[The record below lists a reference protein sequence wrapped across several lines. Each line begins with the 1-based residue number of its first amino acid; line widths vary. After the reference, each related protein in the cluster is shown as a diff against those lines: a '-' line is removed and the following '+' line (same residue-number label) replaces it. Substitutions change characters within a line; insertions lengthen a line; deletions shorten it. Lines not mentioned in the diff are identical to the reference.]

1 MCHLGSNFS
10 HKNTNLFR
18 EKTKGQYHMKLSS
31 RAHYAIKTVLELSTH
46 VDEPV
51 TLAHLAQAQ
60 NISISYLEQIFAL
73 LRKCDIVKSAR
84 GPGGGYMLNKPLT
97 EISIAAIVKAVDKV
111 TVKESSME
119 PEFNSSESHTL
130 WLRLLELI
138 GGYLDSISLAEL
150 HDLYTTPDAT
160 ETKTSDK
167 EDSFQAA

>member
-1 MCHLGSNFS
+1 
-10 HKNTNLFR
+10 
-18 EKTKGQYHMKLSS
+18 MKLSS

-97 EISIAAIVKAVDKV
+97 EITIASIVKAVDKA
-111 TVKESSME
+111 TVKETSME
-119 PEFNSSESHTL
+119 PDFNSSDSHTL

-150 HDLYTTPDAT
+150 HGLYTTPDAT
-160 ETKTSDK
+160 PSNTDK
-167 EDSFQAA
+167 EQDSSYKVA

>member
-1 MCHLGSNFS
+1 
-10 HKNTNLFR
+10 
-18 EKTKGQYHMKLSS
+18 MKLSS

-46 VDEPV
+46 VNEPV

-73 LRKCDIVKSAR
+73 LRKCDIVKSTR

-97 EISIAAIVKAVDKV
+97 EISIAAIVKAVDKA
-111 TVKESSME
+111 TVKETSME
-119 PEFNSSESHTL
+119 PDFNGTDSHAL

-150 HDLYTTPDAT
+150 HSLYTTPDAT
-160 ETKTSDK
+160 QSETMIEES
-167 EDSFQAA
+167 SIQVA

>member
-1 MCHLGSNFS
+1 
-10 HKNTNLFR
+10 
-18 EKTKGQYHMKLSS
+18 MKLSS

-46 VDEPV
+46 VNEPV

-84 GPGGGYMLNKPLT
+84 GPGGGYMLSKPLT
-97 EISIAAIVKAVDKV
+97 EISIASIVKAVDKA

-119 PEFNSSESHTL
+119 PDFNHSDSHAL
-130 WLRLLELI
+130 WLRLLDLI

-150 HDLYTTPDAT
+150 HGLYTTPDAT
-160 ETKTSDK
+160 NSNSESKK
-167 EDSFQAA
+167 EESSFQVA

>member
-1 MCHLGSNFS
+1 
-10 HKNTNLFR
+10 
-18 EKTKGQYHMKLSS
+18 MKLSS

-46 VDEPV
+46 IDEPV
-51 TLAHLAQAQ
+51 TLAQLAQAQ

-84 GPGGGYMLNKPLT
+84 GPGGGYMLNKQLSD
-97 EISIAAIVKAVDKV
+97 ISIASIVKAVDKA
-111 TVKESSME
+111 TVKETSME
-119 PEFNSSESHTL
+119 PEFNSSDSHTL

-160 ETKTSDK
+160 ETTNTEK
-167 EDSFQAA
+167 EDSSFQAA

>member
-1 MCHLGSNFS
+1 
-10 HKNTNLFR
+10 
-18 EKTKGQYHMKLSS
+18 MKLSS

-46 VDEPV
+46 VEEPV

-84 GPGGGYMLNKPLT
+84 GPGGGYMLNKPLS
-97 EISIAAIVKAVDKV
+97 EISIASIVKAVDKA
-111 TVKESSME
+111 TVKETSME
-119 PEFNSSESHTL
+119 PEFNSTDSHTL

-160 ETKTSDK
+160 KVTEKDK
-167 EDSFQAA
+167 EDTSKVA